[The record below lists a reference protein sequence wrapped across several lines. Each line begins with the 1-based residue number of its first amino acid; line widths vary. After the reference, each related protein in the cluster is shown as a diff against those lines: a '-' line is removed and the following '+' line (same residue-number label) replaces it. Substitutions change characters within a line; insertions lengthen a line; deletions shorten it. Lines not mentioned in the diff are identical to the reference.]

1 VQSAAAVVAIV
12 GGLIATRLVTLSAE
26 RGALKRR
33 HAEAEEAEGL
43 AVELRQRRATALD
56 RFKARYLWR
65 AAESDIFNEIA
76 NKQLVD
82 WQRHVDEWGWDPSLE
97 MIDEN
102 LVPRVELLSKF
113 HAAIAD
119 GNEVEFTS
127 SQTEPSVREMLGRAE
142 QAWRPQ
148 RRTSPFDVSRISL
161 GVTPLVNTTSRDREQ
176 ADLEAELRG
185 ATDRLRV
192 RQAETS
198 SALHAMQSLGRP
210 EGTRWAFGILAYVAL
225 VGIVAPLA
233 VMSAGHLYVAL
244 WVRLL
249 LVGAFSLGLVAF
261 LLHLVVSAERSPS

>member
-26 RGALKRR
+26 RTALRRR

-43 AVELRQRRATALD
+43 AVERRRSRATALD

-76 NKQLVD
+76 SKQPVD
-82 WQRHVDEWGWDPSLE
+82 WQRHIDEWGWDPSTE

-102 LVPRVELLSKF
+102 LLPRVELLSKF
-113 HAAIAD
+113 HAAIAE
-119 GNEVEFTS
+119 GNEVQFTS
-127 SQTEPSVREMLGRAE
+127 SQTEPSVREMLGRAS
-142 QAWRPQ
+142 QAWRLPRQ
-148 RRTSPFDVSRISL
+148 ASPFDVSPTSL
-161 GVTPLVNTTSRDREQ
+161 GAINTTSRDREQ

-185 ATDRLRV
+185 ATDRLLV
-192 RQAETS
+192 RRAETR

-233 VMSAGHLYVAL
+233 VMSLGHMYVAL

-249 LVGAFSLGLVAF
+249 LVGGFSLGLIAF
-261 LLHLVVSAERSPS
+261 LLYLVVSAERSPD